1 MNKRKNNFPQLGPP
15 SSSLG
20 PLFSN
25 SRSTQ
30 PGVRSA
36 ASTIPF
42 SAHLYPG
49 CRCLWGQLV
58 RTFFSPCGLRNNPDR
73 ATRATTNHRR
83 TSRGSHS
90 WIANSGFPTDSTLG
104 I

>member
-1 MNKRKNNFPQLGPP
+1 MNKRKKNNFPQLGPP

-25 SRSTQ
+25 TRSTQ
-30 PGVRSA
+30 PGIRSA

-42 SAHLYPG
+42 SAHLYP
-49 CRCLWGQLV
+49 GQLV

-73 ATRATTNHRR
+73 APRATTNHRH
-83 TSRGSHS
+83 TSWGSHS
-90 WIANSGFPTDSTLG
+90 WIANSGFPTDSMLG